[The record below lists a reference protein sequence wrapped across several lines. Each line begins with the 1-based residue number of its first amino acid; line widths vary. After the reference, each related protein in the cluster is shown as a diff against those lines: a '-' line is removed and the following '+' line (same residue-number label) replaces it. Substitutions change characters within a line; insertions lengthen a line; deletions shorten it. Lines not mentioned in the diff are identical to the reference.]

1 MGVRY
6 YALIVGIVF
15 LLVGLMGFIPGIN
28 NMNHPD
34 LANHNVAVTSQYGF
48 LLNIFPVNIL
58 HNLVHLLIGV
68 LGILAYRSFDGSRRY
83 AIGLGIFY
91 LLLAIMGI
99 LPSPL
104 NTTFGLIPIFGG
116 DVWLHA
122 LIAIIGLILGFTA
135 RRDYVDDTVTTAR
148 RA

>member
-6 YALIVGIVF
+6 YALIVGIAF
-15 LLVGLMGFIPGIN
+15 LLVGLLGFIPGIN

-34 LANHNVAVTSQYGF
+34 LANHDVSVTSQYG
-48 LLNIFPVNIL
+48 LLLGIFPVNIL
-58 HNLVHLLIGV
+58 HNIVHLLVGLLGV
-68 LGILAYRSFDGSRRY
+68 LAYRSYDGSRRY

-91 LLLAIMGI
+91 LLLAVMGI
-99 LPSPL
+99 LPAPF
-104 NTTFGLIPIFGG
+104 NTTFTLIPIFGN

-122 LIAIIGLILGFTA
+122 LIAIIGLILAFTA
-135 RRDYVDDTVTTAR
+135 RPGYDDRVTTAR